1 MDQNKQPLYIFL
13 DVDGVL
19 NNTSAFYLNK
29 DTIYILSHENLVA
42 YQYLVDK
49 LKTKYEIK
57 VILSSTW
64 RMSKT
69 GLNKLEKLSKKYNGL
84 KFYAKTPNSHE
95 YREVEIKRFCDTH
108 NIGYKDI
115 LIIDDDPIT
124 NELRKRH
131 LKTNEHDGLRFSDVL
146 KCLIEMFDFEK

>member
-29 DTIYILSHENLVA
+29 DIIYILSHENLVA

-49 LKTKYEIK
+49 LKTNYEIK

-64 RMSKT
+64 RMYKT

-95 YREVEIKRFCDTH
+95 HREVEIKRFCDVH
-108 NIGYKDI
+108 NINYKDI
-115 LIIDDDPIT
+115 LIIDDDPID
-124 NELRKRH
+124 NELHKRH
-131 LKTNEHDGLRFSDVL
+131 LKTNEHDGLRFSDVI
-146 KCLIEMFDFEK
+146 KCLVEMFNFEN